1 MSNGKIGSDIKR
13 NEVAEMKK
21 IELRDL
27 ERMGATDRQIE
38 AYNETDPL
46 RIYLNEETGEYSM
59 NGIEERVEMTAQDVL
74 DMLDSLRDSWD
85 EE

>member
-1 MSNGKIGSDIKR
+1 
-13 NEVAEMKK
+13 MKK
-21 IELRDL
+21 IELREL
-27 ERMGATDRQIE
+27 EIMGATPRQIE

-46 RIYLNEETGEYSM
+46 SIYLNEETEEYSM
-59 NGIEERVEMTAQDVL
+59 KGIDERGGMTAQDVL

>member
-1 MSNGKIGSDIKR
+1 
-13 NEVAEMKK
+13 MKK
-21 IELRDL
+21 IELREL
-27 ERMGATDRQIE
+27 EIMGATPRQIE

-46 RIYLNEETGEYSM
+46 SIYLNEETEEYSM
-59 NGIEERVEMTAQDVL
+59 KGIEERGGMTARDVL

>member
-1 MSNGKIGSDIKR
+1 
-13 NEVAEMKK
+13 MKK
-21 IELRDL
+21 IELREL
-27 ERMGATDRQIE
+27 EYMGATPRQIE

-46 RIYLNEETGEYSM
+46 SIYLNEETGEYSM
-59 NGIEERVEMTAQDVL
+59 KGIEDRREMTAQDVL